1 MNEVR
6 WTGRVRIAKCGYGD
20 DRFCGEEY
28 QFREAELAF
37 GVKRWETTCEVC
49 ALKWAIMACNIYSER
64 LKLCKELAEVLRCDE
79 HSAYLIAARS
89 FKPSKHGDNGFTLR
103 PVIHAQTHATVP
115 MARPQNVVAYRAPY
129 AS

>member
-1 MNEVR
+1 MNAVN

-28 QFREAELAF
+28 QFREAYMGF
-37 GVKRWETTCEVC
+37 GKTRWETTCEVC
-49 ALKWAIMACNIYSER
+49 ALKWAIMATNIYPER
-64 LKLCKELAEVLRCDE
+64 LKLCQELASLMHCDE

-89 FKPSKHGDNGFTLR
+89 FKPAKHGDNGFTLR
-103 PVIHAQTHATVP
+103 PVIHAPLSATGLAP
-115 MARPQNVVAYRAPY
+115 RPTNVVAYRTPY